1 MADSR
6 RASSL
11 HMKQIQ
17 RMVEYQRHL
26 IFFLLSAIIAFV
38 LTHTLRGAD
47 FTQAQDYVLFLL
59 FFSVG
64 LWFTEAIPPF
74 AVGILIVGFL
84 VFFLGSI
91 DPTASEQGLDVYKFV
106 STWSN
111 SVIWLILGGFF
122 LAEGMRKTG
131 VDQDVFRLLVAR
143 FEPRPDRILLSVMLA
158 TCLASMLMSNTATT
172 AMMVATTAPLLVR
185 MGEQSPFGKAVLLGI
200 PIAAAVGG
208 MGTIIGSPPNAIAVE
223 AINTSGALPFTIG
236 FLDWMIV
243 GAPIALV
250 LTLIMWQALLRKYQP
265 GNELIDIS
273 DLLKKTSSHENLVIT
288 SEDENHEISLVDG
301 TLLRKRI
308 VVVTLLITL
317 ALWLTGRLHGIPPSA
332 VSGLPIIVF
341 TMVSIITGDDVR
353 ALPWD
358 TLMLVA
364 GGLSLGLAIQ
374 DTGLSAY
381 FVDQIQQWPFNPLL
395 VLPIFA
401 LLTVVLSNIMS
412 NTAAATIL
420 IPVAALWP
428 GVHPAVLP
436 LVIGLAASCAL
447 FLPVST
453 PPNAIVF
460 ATGKVTQQEF
470 HFGGIT
476 VGLVGPILIIAW
488 IAVVRFW
495 FGF

>member
-1 MADSR
+1 
-6 RASSL
+6 
-11 HMKQIQ
+11 
-17 RMVEYQRHL
+17 
-26 IFFLLSAIIAFV
+26 
-38 LTHTLRGAD
+38 
-47 FTQAQDYVLFLL
+47 
-59 FFSVG
+59 
-64 LWFTEAIPPF
+64 
-74 AVGILIVGFL
+74 
-84 VFFLGSI
+84 
-91 DPTASEQGLDVYKFV
+91 
-106 STWSN
+106 
-111 SVIWLILGGFF
+111 
-122 LAEGMRKTG
+122 
-131 VDQDVFRLLVAR
+131 
-143 FEPRPDRILLSVMLA
+143 
-158 TCLASMLMSNTATT
+158 MLMSNTATT

-250 LTLIMWQALLRKYQP
+250 LTLVMWQALLRKYQP
-265 GNELIDIS
+265 GNELLDIS

-288 SEDENHEISLVDG
+288 SEDENYEISLVDG

-308 VVVTLLITL
+308 VVITLLITL
-317 ALWLTGRLHGIPPSA
+317 ALWLTGRMHGIPPAA

-341 TMVSIITGDDVR
+341 TMVSIITGEDVR

-401 LLTVVLSNIMS
+401 LLTVILSNIMS

-470 HFGGIT
+470 HFGGVT

-488 IAVVRFW
+488 IAVVRVW